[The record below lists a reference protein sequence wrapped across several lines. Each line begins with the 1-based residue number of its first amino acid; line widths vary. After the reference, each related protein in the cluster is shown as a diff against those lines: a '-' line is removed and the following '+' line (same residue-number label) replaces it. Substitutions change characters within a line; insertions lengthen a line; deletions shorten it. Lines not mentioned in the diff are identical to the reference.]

1 MSKYKVGDLVQWS
14 SRVTAAGRS
23 RASRGLQRKG
33 FIVAIREDLEDPGD
47 KRDLVYD
54 IQWFGID
61 PIDRMIDIWFEPLTM
76 EVQKNEV

>member
-1 MSKYKVGDLVQWS
+1 MKYKIGDLVRWS
-14 SRVTAAGRS
+14 P

-47 KRDLVYD
+47 KEDLVYD

-61 PIDRMIDIWFEPLTM
+61 PIDRMIDIWFEPLTT
-76 EVQKNEV
+76 EVQNEV

>member
-1 MSKYKVGDLVQWS
+1 MKAKTYKIGDLVQWYN
-14 SRVTAAGRS
+14 RGIRRGRIK
-23 RASRGLQRKG
+23 KG
-33 FIVAIREDLEDPGD
+33 YIVAIREDLEYPGD

-76 EVQKNEV
+76 EVQKSEV